1 MKLLGIFE
9 KIKNLFKNKEQLAIF
24 ENLEDILL
32 EADIKNDIVIEI
44 IENIKKFKV
53 KEEEDTLFRLKELL
67 KSYINQ
73 QTLNLENQKLN
84 ILLIIGVNGVG
95 KTSSIIKLANK
106 LKNQGQTVLI
116 AAADTFRAAAIEQ
129 IKIQSEKIGIKVISQ
144 KQGSDASAVIF
155 DSITSAKVKGYDTLI
170 IDTAGRLQN
179 KENLIKELQKMDN
192 VIKKQIVDINVNYKK
207 ILVIDSISGK
217 NINNQTE
224 IFNQAIEIDGIIAT
238 KFDSSSRAGG
248 IINISKLFK
257 KPIYF
262 FTFGEKVEHI
272 KEFNIDDYFN
282 KLL

>member
-1 MKLLGIFE
+1 MGIFE

>member
-1 MKLLGIFE
+1 MGIFE
-9 KIKNLFKNKEQLAIF
+9 KIKNLFINKEKIQIF

-32 EADIKNDIVIEI
+32 EADIKNNIVIEI
-44 IENIKKFKV
+44 TEYIKKIKV
-53 KEEEDTLFRLKELL
+53 KDEKKILIKLKDFL

-73 QTLNLENQKLN
+73 QKLNLNSNTLN

-106 LKNQGQTVLI
+106 LKNEGKNVLI

-144 KQGSDASAVIF
+144 NQGSDASSVIF
-155 DSITSAKVKGYDTLI
+155 DSISSAKAKNYDILI

-179 KENLIKELQKMDN
+179 KANLIKELQKMDN
-192 VIKKQIVDINVNYKK
+192 VIKKQIAETNVNYKK

-217 NINNQTE
+217 NVNNQTE
-224 IFNQAIEIDGIIAT
+224 IFNQAIEIDGIIVT
-238 KFDSSSRAGG
+238 KIDSSSRAGG
-248 IINISKLFK
+248 IINISKLFN

-262 FTFGEKVEHI
+262 LTFGEQLEHI
-272 KEFNIDDYFN
+272 KEFNIDDYLN

>member
-1 MKLLGIFE
+1 MGIFE

-53 KEEEDTLFRLKELL
+53 KGEEDTLFRLKELL
-67 KSYINQ
+67 KNYINQ

-106 LKNQGQTVLI
+106 LKNQGQNVLI